1 MPRCGT
7 FPIWTQSRAQR
18 HLDRGCSQFIVGLIL
33 RPNGRPPSLPAAEAL
48 PSNVLPFRT
57 PDSALR
63 SRTAPA
69 LERDLRHG

>member
-1 MPRCGT
+1 MPMRGT
-7 FPIWTQSRAQR
+7 FPIWTRSRAQR
-18 HLDRGCSQFIVGLIL
+18 HLARGCSQFVVRLIL
-33 RPNGRPPSLPAAEAL
+33 RPDGRPPSLPAAEAL

-57 PDSALR
+57 PDPAPR